1 MFFDSWT
8 GLGRVLVVGTLAYF
22 ALVLTLRVSGKRT
35 LSKLNAFDLVVTV
48 ALGSTLATV
57 LISKDVALAEGLLA
71 LALLVLL
78 QFVLTWLSV
87 RWPRVQE
94 LVRSEPTLLLY
105 QGRFLDDAMRQ
116 ERMTREEISAALRG
130 SGVSKPE
137 NVAAVVLESDGSVSV
152 VRHVHLVQGPR
163 TLPRAQSSALVRTQ
177 RQTIPIFKQD
187 HRARPTC

>member
-152 VRHVHLVQGPR
+152 VRHVQPGAR
-163 TLPRAQSSALVRTQ
+163 TADAASSAKLGT
-177 RQTIPIFKQD
+177 RQDAKANDPDI
-187 HRARPTC
+187 